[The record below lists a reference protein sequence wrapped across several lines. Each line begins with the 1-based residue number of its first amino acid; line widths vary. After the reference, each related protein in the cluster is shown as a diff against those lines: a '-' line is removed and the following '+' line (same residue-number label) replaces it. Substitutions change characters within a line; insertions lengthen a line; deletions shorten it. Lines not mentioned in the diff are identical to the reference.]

1 MLNILG
7 PGSRFCDGVSRR
19 SFLSIGSLAMG
30 GMGLREMLAAE
41 SVQGVSRP
49 HKATIMILL
58 PGGPP
63 HQDMVDL
70 KPTAPKEIRGPFQP
84 IRTNVPGIDLSEMM
98 PRTAAIMDKMA
109 IVRSLYGG
117 LNDHNIHINL
127 TGWETHPQMGDSP
140 HRPGFPTGGWPSL
153 GAVVSKV
160 HGPVHRSMP
169 PFISLSP
176 PNAESTT
183 RASLNQPGFLGVGHA
198 GFETNRRKRDDIV
211 YKSGVS
217 REQVAADAESG
228 ADITLRGISLD
239 RLGDRTLLLKSFD
252 RFRRNVEAGGVM
264 DGMDM
269 ITQQALGILTSSRLA
284 KALDFR
290 LEPADLVRR
299 YGISDAAKPVHGGP
313 ELLKQFLVATRL
325 VEAGCRCVTLAFSQW
340 PLERMSRGG
349 FNWDWHKEN
358 FPNVRATVPM
368 LDIGLSAMVEDLHAR
383 GLADDVSV
391 VVWGEFGRT
400 PKINGNGGRDH
411 WPNANMCIMAGGG
424 MRTGQVVGSTNR
436 LGEVP
441 KDRPVHYREVFATL
455 YHNMG
460 IVPESLTLDDLRGR
474 PQYVV
479 DQQKPIGELV

>member
-7 PGSRFCDGVSRR
+7 PGSRYCDGISRR
-19 SFLSIGSLAMG
+19 SFLAIGGLAMG
-30 GMGLREMLAAE
+30 GCSLPQLLAAE
-41 SVQGVSRP
+41 AAQRSPQRQKSV
-49 HKATIMILL
+49 IMILL

-70 KPTAPKEIRGPFQP
+70 KPMAPKEIRGPFQP
-84 IRTNVPGIDLSEMM
+84 IPTRVPGIDIGEVM

-117 LNDHNIHINL
+117 LNDHNVHVNL

-140 HRPGFPTGGWPSL
+140 FRPGFPIGGWPSI
-153 GAVVSKV
+153 GAVASKV
-160 HGPVHRSMP
+160 LGPIHPSLPAFV
-169 PFISLSP
+169 SLSP

-183 RASLNQPGFLGVGHA
+183 RASLNQSGFLGIGHA

-211 YKSGVS
+211 YRSGVS
-217 REQVAADAESG
+217 KEQVQQDAEQD
-228 ADITLRGISLD
+228 ADIVLKGITLD
-239 RLGDRTLLLKSFD
+239 RLGDRQRLLASFD
-252 RFRRNVEAGGVM
+252 RFRRDADSRGMM
-264 DGMDM
+264 DGMDT
-269 ITQQALGILTSSRLA
+269 ITRQAFGILTSSRLA
-284 KALDFR
+284 NALNFR
-290 LEPADLVRR
+290 EEPAELVRR
-299 YGISDAAKPVHGGP
+299 YGISDAVPAVHGGP
-313 ELLKQFLVATRL
+313 ELLKQFLIATRL
-325 VEAGCRCVTLAFSQW
+325 VEAGARCVTLAFSQW

-358 FPNVRATVPM
+358 FSNVRATVPM

-400 PKINGNGGRDH
+400 PKINGKAGRDH
-411 WPNANMCIMAGGG
+411 WPNANMCLLAGGG

-441 KDRPVHYREVFATL
+441 EDRPVHYREVFATL

-460 IVPESLTLDDLRGR
+460 IDAKNLTLEDLRGR
-474 PQYVV
+474 PQYIV
-479 DQQKPIGELV
+479 DQREPIHELI

>member
-7 PGSRFCDGVSRR
+7 PQSRFCDGLSRR

-30 GMGLREMLAAE
+30 GIGLREVLASE
-41 SVQGVSRP
+41 SAAGVSRP

-70 KPTAPKEIRGPFQP
+70 KPTAPSEIRGPFQP
-84 IRTNVPGIDLSEMM
+84 IRTNVPGIDLGETM

-117 LNDHNIHINL
+117 LNDHNVHINL

-140 HRPGFPTGGWPSL
+140 HRPGFPIGGWPSL

-160 HGPVHRSMP
+160 SGPVTQALP
-169 PFISLSP
+169 AFISLSP

-183 RASLNQPGFLGVGHA
+183 RASLNQSGFLGIGHA

-217 REQVAADAESG
+217 KEQVAADAETA
-228 ADITLRGISLD
+228 ADITLKGITLD
-239 RLGDRTLLLKSFD
+239 RLGDRKRLLGSFD
-252 RFRRNVEAGGVM
+252 RFRREADARGVM
-264 DGMDM
+264 DGMDT
-269 ITQQALGILTSSRLA
+269 ITRQAFGILTSSKLA
-284 KALDFR
+284 DALDFR
-290 LEPADLVRR
+290 QEPAELVRR
-299 YGISDAAKPVHGGP
+299 YGISDAATPVHGGP

-358 FPNVRATVPM
+358 FQNVRATVPM
-368 LDIGLSAMVEDLHAR
+368 LDLGLSAMVEDLHAR
-383 GLADDVSV
+383 GLAEDVSV

-400 PKINGNGGRDH
+400 PRINQNAGRDH
-411 WPNANMCIMAGGG
+411 WPNANMCILAGGG
-424 MRTGQVVGSTNR
+424 MRTGQVIGSTNR

-455 YHNMG
+455 YRNMG
-460 IVPESLTLDDLRGR
+460 IDPETLTLNDLRGR
-474 PQYVV
+474 PQYVA
-479 DQQKPIGELV
+479 DQRKPIGELI

>member
-7 PGSRFCDGVSRR
+7 PRSRFCDGLSRR

-30 GMGLREMLAAE
+30 GMGLRELLAAE
-41 SVQGVSRP
+41 AARGVSRP

-70 KPTAPKEIRGPFQP
+70 KPMAPSEIRGPFQP
-84 IRTNVPGIDLSEMM
+84 IRTNVAGIDVGETM
-98 PRTAAIMDKMA
+98 PRMAAIMDKMV

-117 LNDHNIHINL
+117 LNDHNVHINL

-140 HRPGFPTGGWPSL
+140 HRPGFPQGGWPSL
-153 GAVVSKV
+153 GAVTSKV
-160 HGPVHRSMP
+160 HGPVDPSLP
-169 PFISLSP
+169 AFISLSP

-183 RASLNQPGFLGVGHA
+183 RASLNQSGFLGIGHA

-211 YKSGVS
+211 YRSGVS
-217 REQVAADAESG
+217 KEQVAADAESA

-239 RLGDRTLLLKSFD
+239 RLGDRKQLLRSFD
-252 RFRRNVEAGGVM
+252 RFRRAADSRGVM
-264 DGMDM
+264 DGMDT
-269 ITQQALGILTSSRLA
+269 ITRQAFGILTSSRLA
-284 KALDFR
+284 NALDFR
-290 LEPADLVRR
+290 AESDELVRR
-299 YGISDAAKPVHGGP
+299 YGISDAAKPAHGGT
-313 ELLKQFLVATRL
+313 ELLKQFLIATRL

-358 FPNVRATVPM
+358 FLNVRATVPM
-368 LDIGLSAMVEDLHAR
+368 LDIGLSAMVEDLHDR

-400 PKINGNGGRDH
+400 PRINTNAGRDH

-424 MRTGQVVGSTNR
+424 MQTGQVVGSTNR

-460 IVPESLTLDDLRGR
+460 IDPETLTLDDLRGR
-474 PQYVV
+474 PHYVV
-479 DQQKPIGELV
+479 DQRKPIGELL

>member
-1 MLNILG
+1 MLSILG
-7 PGSRFCDGVSRR
+7 PRSRYCDGLSRR
-19 SFLSIGSLAMG
+19 SFLSIGGLAMG
-30 GMGLREMLAAE
+30 GLGLRQVLAAE
-41 SVQGVSRP
+41 AAAKSSQP
-49 HKATIMILL
+49 HKAVIMILL

-70 KPTAPKEIRGPFQP
+70 KPTAPSEIRGPFQP
-84 IRTNVPGIDLSEMM
+84 IRTSVPGIDIGEMM

-109 IVRSLYGG
+109 IVRSLHGG
-117 LNDHNIHINL
+117 LNDHNVHINL

-140 HRPGFPTGGWPSL
+140 FRPGFPAGGWPSL

-160 HGPVHRSMP
+160 QGHVHPSLP

-183 RASLNQPGFLGVGHA
+183 RASLNQSGFLGIGHA
-198 GFETNRRKRDDIV
+198 GFETNRKKRDEIV

-217 REQVAADAESG
+217 REQVQSDAESS
-228 ADITLRGISLD
+228 ADIVLKNITLD
-239 RLGDRTLLLKSFD
+239 RLGDRKRLLASFD
-252 RFRRNVEAGGVM
+252 RFRRDADARGVM
-264 DGMDM
+264 DGMDT
-269 ITQQALGILTSSRLA
+269 ITKQAFGILTSSRLA
-284 KALDFR
+284 NALDFR
-290 LEPADLVRR
+290 EEPAELLRR
-299 YGISDAAKPVHGGP
+299 YGISNAVPPVHGGP

-325 VEAGCRCVTLAFSQW
+325 VEAGARCVTLAFSQW

-358 FPNVRATVPM
+358 FLNVRATVPM

-383 GLADDVSV
+383 GLSDDVSV

-400 PKINGNGGRDH
+400 PKINGNAGRDH
-411 WPNANMCIMAGGG
+411 WPNANMCLLAGGG

-441 KDRPVHYREVFATL
+441 EDRPVHYREVFATL
-455 YHNMG
+455 YHNLD
-460 IVPESLTLDDLRGR
+460 INARLLTLQDLRGR
-474 PQYVV
+474 PQYIV
-479 DQQKPIGELV
+479 DQREVIRELL

>member
-7 PGSRFCDGVSRR
+7 PQSRFCDGLSRR

-30 GMGLREMLAAE
+30 GLGLREVLAAE
-41 SVQGVSRP
+41 SAQGVSRP

-70 KPTAPKEIRGPFQP
+70 KPMAPSEIRGPFQP
-84 IRTNVPGIDLSEMM
+84 IATNVPGIDLGETM

-140 HRPGFPTGGWPSL
+140 HRPGFPIGGWPSL

-160 HGPVHRSMP
+160 SGPVTP
-169 PFISLSP
+169 ALPAFISLSP

-183 RASLNQPGFLGVGHA
+183 RASLNQSGFLGIGHA

-217 REQVAADAESG
+217 KGQVADDAESA
-228 ADITLRGISLD
+228 ADITLKGITLD
-239 RLGDRTLLLKSFD
+239 RLGDRKRLLGSFD
-252 RFRRNVEAGGVM
+252 RFRREADARGVM
-264 DGMDM
+264 DGMDT
-269 ITQQALGILTSSRLA
+269 ITRQAFGILTSSKLA
-284 KALDFR
+284 DALDFR
-290 LEPADLVRR
+290 QEPAELVRR
-299 YGISDAAKPVHGGP
+299 YGISDAATPVHGGP

-358 FPNVRATVPM
+358 FLNVRATVPM
-368 LDIGLSAMVEDLHAR
+368 LDLGLSAMVEDLHAR
-383 GLADDVSV
+383 GLAEDVSV

-400 PKINGNGGRDH
+400 PRINQNAGRDH
-411 WPNANMCIMAGGG
+411 WPNANMCILAGGG
-424 MRTGQVVGSTNR
+424 MRTGQVIGSTNR

-455 YHNMG
+455 YRNMG
-460 IVPESLTLDDLRGR
+460 IDPETLTLDDLRGR
-474 PQYVV
+474 PQYVA
-479 DQQKPIGELV
+479 DQRKPIGELL